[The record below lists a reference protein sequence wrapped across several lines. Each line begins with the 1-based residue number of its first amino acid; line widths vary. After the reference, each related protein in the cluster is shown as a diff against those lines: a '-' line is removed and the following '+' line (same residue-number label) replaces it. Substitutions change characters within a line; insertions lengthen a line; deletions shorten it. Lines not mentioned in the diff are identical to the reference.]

1 MQGRAVTAACD
12 NERVGTRLV
21 LRLAG
26 ERASLGQAD
35 AVDVAR
41 LILGA
46 NAVMNRTASIIAGRQ
61 PGLRGPL
68 PKGIAEA
75 VRLQLHGISEGS
87 LVLEFELP
95 DSLDETHALD
105 LDDTPLGEATA
116 LTALA
121 VLEGS
126 ETGYSDT
133 AAAWNQLAS
142 ELDIGG
148 RNESL
153 TFIMPSHA
161 RPHAVLDR
169 DARTRLAGTARSR
182 ERSDAADERIGIL
195 YEADFEMNSARL
207 RSADGA
213 SVVVRFDDDQAASV
227 KDALRKKTRLQG
239 HITYN
244 ERTSEVVAVDL
255 IEILRADQL
264 ELSLSV
270 GDFWDTK
277 SVAELAE
284 AQGVEPIYSVEV
296 LRDDDITEEEAEA
309 FIAELGL

>member
-1 MQGRAVTAACD
+1 MTAACD

-26 ERASLGQAD
+26 ERVSLGQAD

-46 NAVMNRTASIIAGRQ
+46 NAVISRTASVLAGRR
-61 PGLRGPL
+61 PGLRGRL
-68 PKGIAEA
+68 PKGIADA
-75 VRLQLHGISEGS
+75 VRLQLHGISQGS
-87 LVLEFELP
+87 LVIEFELP
-95 DSLDETHALD
+95 DSLDEPGALE
-105 LDDTPLGEATA
+105 LGEATLGEATA

-133 AAAWNQLAS
+133 AAAWNQLAN

-153 TFIMPSHA
+153 TFTMASHA
-161 RPHAVLDR
+161 RPSAVLDR
-169 DARTRLAGTARSR
+169 VARTRLAETVRRR
-182 ERSDAADERIGIL
+182 ERSDAAGERVGVL
-195 YEADFEMNSARL
+195 YEADFEKCTARL
-207 RSADGA
+207 RPADGA
-213 SVVVRFDDDQAASV
+213 SVVVRFDEEQAASV
-227 KDALRKKTRLQG
+227 KDALREKTRLQG

-244 ERTSEVVAVDL
+244 ERTSEVVEVDL

-264 ELSLSV
+264 EFGLSV
-270 GDFWDTK
+270 GDFWDTR
-277 SVAELAE
+277 SVAELAK
-284 AQGVEPIYSVEV
+284 AQGVGPVSNIDV
-296 LRDDDITEEEAEA
+296 LRDDTITEEEAEA
-309 FIAELGL
+309 IIAELGL